1 MVVKILSMG
10 GASGGAGAGAGAG
23 GAAKD
28 QASLYKIL
36 VLDRFTKDVIA
47 PLLRVADLRKHGV
60 TLHLT
65 LEAERQPIPDVPAV
79 YLVQPS
85 TANLERI
92 AADAAAGLYD
102 VMHLHFTTTL
112 PMRLMEQLA
121 ASAVKANAVA
131 RVGRLFD
138 QVGRQMV
145 GHALSVCLRC
155 ACLVATWTC
164 VLRWVPAKVALR
176 CAAPLAAHLSCC
188 CPSPATLQQYLSFM
202 SLENN
207 LFSLGLPDT
216 YVQLNDPTAQDQ
228 QIEVGSSSH
237 DELVV

>member
-1 MVVKILSMG
+1 MVVKILNMG
-10 GASGGAGAGAGAG
+10 GASGGPGAGAGS
-23 GAAKD
+23 AAKD

-138 QVGRQMV
+138 QVGGQVV
-145 GHALSVCLRC
+145 GHALSASLHR

-164 VLRWVPAKVALR
+164 VLRWVPAKVALGCVPMLLR
-176 CAAPLAAHLSCC
+176 PSLLTYPVVALLLPPCNST
-188 CPSPATLQQYLSFM
+188 CPSCHWRTTCSRW
-202 SLENN
+202 
-207 LFSLGLPDT
+207 GC
-216 YVQLNDPTAQDQ
+216 
-228 QIEVGSSSH
+228 QILTCS
-237 DELVV
+237 